1 MKILV
6 LTHSHPRLTR
16 GGAEISADALARGL
30 RAAGATAWLL
40 GCSQARHAHQIASG
54 FTQPFGEGDFVYQVQ
69 GPFETFNF
77 ANRDAAFP
85 RMLEDLLAELRPDIV
100 HFQHYHQFGVEAF
113 ATVRRVLPR
122 ARIVLTLHEYLAICH
137 NNGQMVKT
145 RTAQLCEEA
154 THLDCSAC
162 FPVHGPK
169 DFFLRKT
176 YLMHFLDK
184 VDLFIAPS
192 RFLAQRYTAWGLSPD
207 TMAVLDNVPPFATS
221 GPAAEEQ
228 APLPA
233 ALASADGRR
242 RADGVIRIGF
252 FGQMSPLKGI
262 TVLLDAARE
271 LLRKAVES
279 IVIDIHGDYS
289 NQPPAFQEAVK
300 EGLAESLANVT
311 YHGPY
316 DNRQVLR
323 LMGTVDAVCVPSI
336 WWENAPVVI
345 EEALAAGK
353 PVLCSNIGGMAEK
366 VRDGLDGFWFEKGDR
381 RSLAH
386 LLATIAA
393 DPALLHGLAGTMRK
407 PATVE
412 DAVDAHLAAYHALL
426 QGP

>member
-1 MKILV
+1 MNILV
-6 LTHSHPRLTR
+6 LTHSHHRLTR

-30 RAAGATAWLL
+30 RTAGVTAWLL
-40 GCSQARHAHQIASG
+40 GCSRARHAHQIASG
-54 FTQPFGEGDFVYQVQ
+54 FTQPFGEDDFVYQVQ
-69 GPFETFNF
+69 GAFETFNF
-77 ANRDAAFP
+77 ANRDSAFP
-85 RMLEDLLAELRPDIV
+85 RMLEELLAELRPDIV

-113 ATVRRVLPR
+113 ATVRRVLPK

-154 THLDCSAC
+154 TNLDCSAC
-162 FPVHGPK
+162 FPAHGPK

-192 RFLAQRYTAWGLSPD
+192 HFLAQRYTAWGLSAD
-207 TMAVLDNVPPFATS
+207 KLAVLDNVPPFA
-221 GPAAEEQ
+221 GPSPTAE
-228 APLPA
+228 APHLPA

-262 TVLLDAARE
+262 VVLLDAARE
-271 LLRKAVES
+271 LLRKGVES

-289 NQPPAFQEAVK
+289 NQPPEFQEAVK
-300 EGLAESLANVT
+300 EALAESLDNVT

-323 LMGTVDAVCVPSI
+323 LMQTVDAVCVPSI

-386 LLATIAA
+386 LLTTIAA
-393 DPALLHGLAGTMRK
+393 DPALLHGLAATMRR
-407 PATVE
+407 PATV
-412 DAVDAHLAAYHALL
+412 DAAVGAHVAAYRVLL
-426 QGP
+426 QDA

>member
-1 MKILV
+1 MLKVLV
-6 LTHSHPRLTR
+6 LT
-16 GGAEISADALARGL
+16 GAAEALVRGL
-30 RAAGATAWLL
+30 RGAGATAWLL
-40 GCSQARHAHQIASG
+40 GCSHARHAYQIASG
-54 FTQPFGEGDFVYQVQ
+54 FTQPFGADDFVYQVQ
-69 GPFETFNF
+69 GAFETFNF
-77 ANRDAAFP
+77 ANRDSDFP
-85 RMLEDLLAELRPDIV
+85 RMLGDLLAELRPDIV

-113 ATVRRVLPR
+113 ATVRRVLPQ

-154 THLDCSAC
+154 TTFDCNAC
-162 FPVHGPK
+162 FPAHGPK
-169 DFFLRKT
+169 DFFLRQI
-176 YLMHFLDK
+176 YLKHFLDK
-184 VDLFIAPS
+184 VDLFVAPS
-192 RFLAQRYTAWGLSPD
+192 RFLAERYTAWGLPADRMS
-207 TMAVLDNVPPFATS
+207 VLDNVPAFAGS
-221 GPAAEEQ
+221 SPIAEAQ
-228 APLPA
+228 PTLPA

-262 TVLLDAARE
+262 LVLLDAARE
-271 LLRKAVES
+271 LLRKEVDS

-289 NQPPAFQEAVK
+289 NQPPEFQEAVK
-300 EGLAESLANVT
+300 DALAESLDNVT

-323 LMGTVDAVCVPSI
+323 LMRTVDAVCVPSI

-366 VRDGLDGFWFEKGDR
+366 VRDGLDGYWFEKGDR

-386 LLATIAA
+386 LLASIAA
-393 DPALLHGLAGTMRK
+393 DPALLQNLAATMRK

-412 DAVDAHLAAYHALL
+412 GAVNAHLAAYHALL
-426 QGP
+426 QGA